1 MRLLLHA
8 LIAVEAGALFGLTR
22 VDPRTSIAPVLGLFA
37 LALAAAGGAFLVQR
51 RRPIRLRHI
60 VALALLLRLPLIFTT
75 PTLSDDVWRYLHDGR
90 AAAAGVSPYAHA
102 PADPATAAFRGPEH
116 PLINHPSLVT
126 IYPPGAQVAFLA
138 NALAGASLAGWKL
151 LLLIA
156 ELALI
161 LLLAALIRA
170 RGRPIGYAAL
180 YAWHPL
186 AAIEIAGN
194 AHLEPLAIAPMLAA
208 LLLAAR
214 ARGAA
219 AGLALGYSV
228 AVKFWALP
236 LLPFVCRDAAAAG
249 REHGTAP
256 ARTLCLTTIAAATA
270 AVALLYAP
278 FIGTA
283 NPFGSAG
290 VFAATWASNA
300 AAFPVLQV
308 ALGSRTTA
316 AVMAALV
323 LGMLLLRQ
331 WRRGDRAEDAAWTLV
346 FATLLLA
353 PVVHPWYLLW
363 LLALLPLRP
372 QGSAATRAALWWT
385 AAVPA
390 AYAVLPAYAAT
401 GVWAVPPWAL
411 LLQYGPLVALLAAR
425 RAAAVPGE
433 PPAPATN
440 SATPDAR

>member
-8 LIAVEAGALFGLTR
+8 LIAIEAGALFGLTR
-22 VDPRTSIAPVLGLFA
+22 VDPRTGIAPVLGLFA
-37 LALAAAGGAFLVQR
+37 VALAAAGGAYLVQR
-51 RRPIRLRHI
+51 RCPIRLRHL
-60 VALALLLRLPLIFTT
+60 VALALLLRLPLLFTT

-151 LLLIA
+151 LLLLA

-161 LLLAALIRA
+161 LLLAALLRA
-170 RGRPIGYAAL
+170 RGRPIGFAAL

-186 AAIEIAGN
+186 PAIEIAGN

-208 LLLAAR
+208 LLLVYR
-214 ARGAA
+214 PRNAA
-219 AGLALGYSV
+219 AGLALGCSV

-236 LLPFVCRDAAAAG
+236 LLPFVSRDAAAADL
-249 REHGTAP
+249 EPGTAS
-256 ARTLCLTTIAAATA
+256 ARTPFLTTFAAALA
-270 AVALLYAP
+270 ALALLYAP

-283 NPFGSAG
+283 NPFGSAA
-290 VFAATWASNA
+290 VFAATWASNGMA
-300 AAFPVLQV
+300 FPMLQAAF
-308 ALGSRTTA
+308 GSRTA
-316 AVMAALV
+316 AAAIAALV

-372 QGSAATRAALWWT
+372 RGSAATRAALWWT
-385 AAVPA
+385 AAAPA

-401 GVWAVPPWAL
+401 GVWAVPAWAL
-411 LLQYGPLVALLAAR
+411 LLQYAPVAALLASRGAD
-425 RAAAVPGE
+425 AAPVAA
-433 PPAPATN
+433 PPPTGSAP
-440 SATPDAR
+440 SDAP